1 MTEPDYQLVL
11 LVGAARSGTTL
22 LAEQILAHHPQ
33 VAYWSEP
40 DHVWNYGNLYR
51 QNDSRG
57 ASEATEDVKRHIRS
71 SFESQWRKQGRKPV
85 LLEKTP
91 ANCLRIP
98 FIREVF
104 PGAKL
109 IHLVR
114 DGRDVALSASV
125 EWQGGKNVQ
134 EQDGSWWKGVSDGL
148 RVIWEQIMLRDMLS
162 TLRLKQ
168 LPYYAWRALQLIR
181 MRVLGLGATWGP
193 KVPGLRDLLN
203 ERSLIEVCAIQ
214 WRECVDRAL
223 AGLPAGDS
231 DLMMELRYEELLDA
245 PRREVCRTLEFMGLG
260 LHEEVEVQL
269 DRVRSGNQ
277 RKWESKMSD
286 DEYEAVM
293 KEIRPTLERLGY
305 PVGD

>member
-1 MTEPDYQLVL
+1 MRESDYHLVL
-11 LVGAARSGTTL
+11 LIGAARSGTTL

-40 DHVWNYGNLYR
+40 DHVWNYRNLYR
-51 QNDSRG
+51 RNDSRD
-57 ASEATEDVKRHIRS
+57 ASEATEEVRRYIRS

-98 FIREVF
+98 FIREIF
-104 PGAKL
+104 PEAKM

-134 EQDGSWWKGVSDGL
+134 AQEGSWWKGVCDGL

-162 TLRLKQ
+162 TLRLRQ

-193 KVPGLRDLLN
+193 TIPGLRDMVN
-203 ERSLIEVCAIQ
+203 ERPLLEVCAIQ
-214 WRECVDRAL
+214 WRECVNRAL
-223 AGLPAGDS
+223 ADLPEDGS
-231 DLMMELRYEELLDA
+231 DLVMELRYEDLLDA
-245 PRREVCRTLEFMGLG
+245 PRREVRRTLEFMGLG
-260 LHEEVEVQL
+260 LDEEVEGQL
-269 DRVRSGNQ
+269 DRVRSGNR

-293 KEIRPTLERLGY
+293 AEIRSTLERLGY
-305 PVGD
+305 PVGG